1 MRTNSELAAAGI
13 EQSRLRNAYQRCRD
27 LNAAHGRTFFLA
39 TRLLAP
45 QQRPPIHALYGFAR
59 WADDIVDVPA
69 LDGPTPEQRL
79 DTLGQRLFQGLASD
93 GSADASNGVGPGAS
107 DASAA
112 DPVVTD
118 PVVTD
123 LVIAAV
129 CDTAERYALDPA
141 LFQAFLDS
149 MRMDLTVTDYAD
161 RAALDRYVYGSAEV
175 IGLQVLPVL
184 GTVCPVGQAAPY
196 AAALGKAFQLTNF
209 LRDIAEDLDR
219 GRVYFPADELA
230 AFGVDRERLQWC
242 RDHRRTDARVRSALV
257 EQHAITRDW
266 YRSART
272 GIDLLHPVA
281 RPCVAT
287 AAVLYGEILDR
298 IESEEFALFA
308 RRATVGRWRRARVA
322 GPALARAF
330 LARAG
335 GLLPRRRG
343 NNLSVRGRANDLATS
358 AARTSVPRNR

>member
-1 MRTNSELAAAGI
+1 MISSELDAAGI
-13 EQSRLRNAYQRCRD
+13 EDFRLRNAYQRCRD

-39 TRLLAP
+39 ARLLAP

-59 WADDIVDVPA
+59 WADDIVDVPEP
-69 LDGPTPEQRL
+69 DGPTPEQRL
-79 DTLGQRLFQGLASD
+79 DALGQRLFHGFAA
-93 GSADASNGVGPGAS
+93 GGNAGP
-107 DASAA
+107 SAA
-112 DPVVTD
+112 D

-129 CDTAERYALDPA
+129 RDTAERYALDRE
-141 LFQAFLDS
+141 LFQDFLDS
-149 MRMDLTVTDYAD
+149 MRMDLTVTDYPD

-184 GTVCPVGQAAPY
+184 GTVGPVEDAASY

-219 GRVYFPADELA
+219 GRVYLPADELA

-272 GIDLLHPVA
+272 GIDMLHPVA

-298 IESEEFALFA
+298 IESEEFAVFA
-308 RRATVGRWRRARVA
+308 RRATVGRARRAGVA
-322 GPALARAF
+322 GTALIRALLARR
-330 LARAG
+330 RA
-335 GLLPRRRG
+335 
-343 NNLSVRGRANDLATS
+343 SDFSARGRASDFS
-358 AARTSVPRNR
+358 ARGRGAG